1 MMRAVILPDDHAGQ
15 GETVEMIRQVNP
27 RVLDQYRTVRIEMTL
42 ADAQKLARAAKV
54 YDDGISDAEGA
65 FHFLAQAVQD
75 GVDAYQLGCALRL
88 MQRGLTSPEREE
100 DLIMRLHWA
109 LTEELQPAAPDGAGQ
124 KGETDDDQ

>member
-27 RVLDQYRTVRIEMTL
+27 RVLGQYRTVRIEMTL
-42 ADAQKLARAAKV
+42 DDAQKLARAAKIF
-54 YDDGISDAEGA
+54 DDGLCDAEGA

-75 GVDAYQLGCALRL
+75 GVNGFELGCALRL
-88 MQRGLTSPEREE
+88 MQRGLTSAEREE
-100 DLIMRLHWA
+100 DMLQRLHRA

-124 KGETDDDQ
+124 KGETDDDH

>member
-1 MMRAVILPDDHAGQ
+1 MRAVILRDDHAGQ

-27 RVLDQYRTVRIEMTL
+27 RVLGQCRLVRIEMTL

-54 YDDGISDAEGA
+54 YDDGLSDAEDA
-65 FHFLAQAVQD
+65 LRFLANAVRD
-75 GVDAYQLGCALRL
+75 GDADYDLSCALSL

-100 DLIMRLHWA
+100 DLIMRLHRV

-124 KGETDDDQ
+124 KGQTDDDQ